1 MCIVF
6 GSDFEAKTHTA
17 LLNLFRCIINGMN
30 KNSAIVAIE
39 KPLIR
44 LLSEFPEIRLAIL
57 FGSQATGKTTIDS
70 DIDLAVLANTPLS
83 TDTRRRLIEEI
94 GLKFGCPVDI
104 VDIYHAPEPILGQVF
119 KGKKLIGDN
128 ATFAAMLTRH
138 LLNTADFVP
147 LQQRILSE
155 RREAWIN

>member
-1 MCIVF
+1 
-6 GSDFEAKTHTA
+6 
-17 LLNLFRCIINGMN
+17 MN
-30 KNSAIVAIE
+30 KNTAAISIE
-39 KPLIR
+39 KPLAG
-44 LLSEFPEIRLAIL
+44 LLSQYPEIRLAIL
-57 FGSQATGKTTIDS
+57 FGSQATGETTIDS

-83 TDTRRRLIEEI
+83 TATKFKLIEEI
-94 GLKFGCPVDI
+94 GLEFGCPVDI

-128 ATFAAMLTRH
+128 ATYAAMLTRH

-155 RREAWIN
+155 RRKAWIN

>member
-1 MCIVF
+1 
-6 GSDFEAKTHTA
+6 
-17 LLNLFRCIINGMN
+17 MN
-30 KNSAIVAIE
+30 KNTATVSIE
-39 KPLIR
+39 KPLAR
-44 LLSEFPEIRLAIL
+44 LLSQYPEIRLAIL

-83 TDTRRRLIEEI
+83 THTRLKLIEEI

-128 ATFAAMLTRH
+128 PTYAAMLTRH

-155 RREAWIN
+155 RREAWIK

>member
-1 MCIVF
+1 
-6 GSDFEAKTHTA
+6 
-17 LLNLFRCIINGMN
+17 MN
-30 KNSAIVAIE
+30 KNTATIAIE
-39 KPLIR
+39 KPLTR
-44 LLSEFPEIRLAIL
+44 LLSGYPEIRLAIL

-70 DIDLAVLANTPLS
+70 DIDLAVLANTPLGV
-83 TDTRRRLIEEI
+83 DTRLRLIEEI

-128 ATFAAMLTRH
+128 TTYAEMLTRH

-147 LQQRILSE
+147 LQQRILAE